1 MTSPRIV
8 AVDVDWNAARAAF
21 ASFDQQQPA
30 AGEAADAAPADAL
43 VRLNDATAK
52 IFPKAAASGVPVLLP
67 FDTAAFLRDRAQ
79 STAGDDNAHV
89 SGFRAPTFF
98 YPGPSGYD
106 AAFLLPPEDQGDLH
120 LTFAKPVNV
129 QMTGSAVIYELDG
142 PAADQSS
149 PVPDLER
156 DFPGIRRVL
165 LENRLR
171 YIFTRFGVPYFVSIA
186 CFDGAGS
193 TRRLSCREADHV
205 AVRFLKTLN
214 LVGGA
219 PQTETAKTALATIEQ
234 PEQTSPDFTYY
245 APGDILPGTGMHGHS
260 GKPDTTVYSKIR
272 FPMAHAPA
280 YTNSQS
286 FGSWGNCDLTG
297 RVSLGGRGREAAYR
311 CRVNAVPL
319 FNDETKNYTY
329 PWRDNFCEHRHWS
342 VSQCPAGLGHQGED
356 IRPSSCKLRN
366 EGADRCEPYQ
376 DQVVAVRDGVAW
388 RETGDEALYLT
399 TDTPGEHIR
408 FRYLHMNP
416 HMLDFAGMVSGHEVA
431 EGEVLG
437 PVGDY
442 GKREGGTT
450 YHLHFDMQVL
460 TRQGWVFVN
469 PYMTLVAAYERLI
482 GGRGQ
487 VVAAPA
493 LSRPI
498 LPARPIRRRQMVWWR
513 PPSAP
518 SESASTPTRARSRV
532 NADNPSAGPSPHI
545 ARRTSLKAIAAAFAG
560 LMLPSSLLLKSAGA
574 ENSPTPFDQWI
585 AGFRAKALAR
595 GITPETYT
603 RVMSAVRPDP
613 AGLEALRDQPEFN
626 EQLWQYLNRR
636 VSDWRIITGT
646 AKAKEYAPL
655 FARIERDYGVEPAV
669 MLGVWGV
676 EFDLRRSAGAEEP
689 HAAGHSLAGDA
700 GMGRAAAAQILG
712 NRADQ
717 RADHHSAGL
726 EHAGGNGRLVGGRHG
741 PHPMDARSLA
751 PCRPRL

>member
-1 MTSPRIV
+1 MRSRVRDTLLCCCVAALLLGAQAIAQEAAQQPAQEVASDAASQNLASPDATSPNAAAPNAPMPDAPDAPVPPSSPAVVMTSPRIV
-8 AVDVDWNAARAAF
+8 AVDVDWNAARAAL

-30 AGEAADAAPADAL
+30 AGEAADSAPADAL
-43 VRLNDATAK
+43 IRLNDATAS

-142 PAADQSS
+142 PAAEQGS

-156 DFPGIRRVL
+156 DFPGIRRML

-245 APGDILPGTGMHGHS
+245 APGDILPGTGMHGHN
-260 GKPDTTVYSKIR
+260 GKPDTIVYSKIR

-399 TDTPGEHIR
+399 TDAPGEHIR

-493 LSRPI
+493 SLSSNPPGASNPP
-498 LPARPIRRRQMVWWR
+498 PADGMVAPTMGAERIGVDADKSEIARERRQPERRAVAAHCQTYVVKGHRRSICR
-513 PPSAP
+513 PYVAQLSVAQVRGRGKF
-518 SESASTPTRARSRV
+518 AHAVRSVDRRV
-532 NADNPSAGPSPHI
+532 S
-545 ARRTSLKAIAAAFAG
+545 RQ
-560 LMLPSSLLLKSAGA
+560 SAGA
-574 ENSPTPFDQWI
+574 RYH
-585 AGFRAKALAR
+585 AGNLHARHERRAAR
-595 GITPETYT
+595 P
-603 RVMSAVRPDP
+603 
-613 AGLEALRDQPEFN
+613 
-626 EQLWQYLNRR
+626 
-636 VSDWRIITGT
+636 
-646 AKAKEYAPL
+646 
-655 FARIERDYGVEPAV
+655 
-669 MLGVWGV
+669 
-676 EFDLRRSAGAEEP
+676 
-689 HAAGHSLAGDA
+689 
-700 GMGRAAAAQILG
+700 GRA
-712 NRADQ
+712 
-717 RADHHSAGL
+717 
-726 EHAGGNGRLVGGRHG
+726 
-741 PHPMDARSLA
+741 
-751 PCRPRL
+751 